1 MYCIDTIVLLLI
13 ITVIFFL
20 IYDIYLKK
28 NFESFEITGENSFS
42 SNIEFINWP
51 FAQGNNTLPLTTTQN
66 NKAKIKI
73 PRGIPANDGILRIN
87 VGETGNPGPK
97 GLGTKGPKGAVGG
110 MIGERPPE
118 DQVDCCP
125 TCQPNDFA
133 SKNIFVNKVR
143 FPNKIFLPRN
153 KKICTVENNC
163 IGADDL
169 LAISAPHIK
178 SVGRNRPNTPRSV
191 EECTF

>member
-28 NFESFEITGENSFS
+28 NFESFKITGENSFS
-42 SNIEFINWP
+42 NIEFIHWP
-51 FAQGNNTLPLTTTQN
+51 FAQTQTTSSPPTQN
-66 NKAKIKI
+66 NTAKIKI
-73 PRGIPANDGILRIN
+73 PRGLPANDGILRIN
-87 VGETGNPGPK
+87 VGETGNQGSK
-97 GLGTKGPKGAVGG
+97 GLGTKGPNGAAGE
-110 MIGERPPE
+110 MIGERPA
-118 DQVDCCP
+118 VDCCP
-125 TCQPNDFA
+125 TCTPNDLT
-133 SKNIFVNKVR
+133 SKNIFVNKVI
-143 FPNKIFLPRN
+143 FPHKIFLQGG

-178 SVGRNRPNTPRSV
+178 SPVKLPNSTPRSV
-191 EECTF
+191 EECTSSK

>member
-28 NFESFEITGENSFS
+28 NFESFEITSENSFS
-42 SNIEFINWP
+42 NNIEFIHWP
-51 FAQGNNTLPLTTTQN
+51 FAHDDNTPTPN

-73 PRGIPANDGILRIN
+73 PRGIPAENGILQIN
-87 VGETGNPGPK
+87 VGETGTPGPTNPGPP
-97 GLGTKGPKGAVGG
+97 GEPGSPGG
-110 MIGERPPE
+110 MIGNRPE
-118 DQVDCCP
+118 DPVLDCCP
-125 TCQPNDFA
+125 TCQPNDLA
-133 SKNIFVNKVR
+133 SKNIFVNKVI
-143 FPNKIFLPRN
+143 FPHKIFLQGG

-178 SVGRNRPNTPRSV
+178 SPGRNLPNTFYRPV
-191 EECTF
+191 GECMHI